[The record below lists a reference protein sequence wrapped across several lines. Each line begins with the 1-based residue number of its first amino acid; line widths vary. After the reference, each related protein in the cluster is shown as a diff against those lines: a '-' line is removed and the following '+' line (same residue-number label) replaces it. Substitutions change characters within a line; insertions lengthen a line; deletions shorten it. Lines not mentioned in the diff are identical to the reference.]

1 MPGPHVRY
9 FTPGKT
15 VAGVPGVMCSVC
27 SADPFTATSMA
38 ATPDH
43 LTPAPPAERAAPQPM
58 SSPRVEFDRVAE
70 LATHLAGGVGA
81 LLIDVGHERHEI
93 RGTHGMPQATAEAL
107 LEACATLLDEPATPG
122 WQALRTPGHA
132 WRSARWWPLPPAG
145 GLTPVQ
151 AGLLLLDTATRPPK
165 ESASPELHT
174 LASHA
179 ADVLALSRRHDQ
191 IEQYNANM
199 LRESESRLN
208 LTEHTAGAGSWSLQL
223 ATREVV
229 HSDEFATI
237 LGLGDLE
244 RVRDLESMVQRYAP
258 EWRSGIRQRLD
269 RCAQSGEPFDEE
281 IQIVVEGSGPK
292 WVRTVGTAVRRADG
306 EIVRI
311 QGAIQDISAQ
321 KQAQQD
327 TLRLAMRLTT
337 TLASITEA
345 FVTLDRQC
353 CFTYL
358 NQESERLL
366 QKTTGELLGLEVWQG
381 FSPGLAQRLKEQLSR
396 SLNTNRRVELEDYFP
411 TLGKWLE
418 VRAYPFAEGLAVY
431 FRDVTERRRSQE
443 QLMLLETSVSRL
455 NDIVVIAETSATG
468 QQEPNIV
475 FVNDAFEQHTGY
487 SRAEVLGQTPQM
499 LLELDPSI
507 SKLQELV
514 RGLQNRRQ
522 ARTELMIRRKNGA
535 MFWVELE
542 VVSVQASAEEVTH
555 WVAVGRD
562 ITQRK
567 TAEDMIRHLA
577 FYDALTDLPNR
588 QLLLDRLQQVLAAS
602 SRSGQHGALMFIDLD
617 NFKILNDTLGHHM
630 GDQLLQ
636 KVAQRLTKS
645 VRKTDMV
652 ARLGGDEF
660 VIMVDDLSTDPEAAA
675 FKARALADKVLNTL
689 REPFQ
694 LTGGHQH
701 HATPSIGVTPF
712 NGQQSDVGELLKQAD
727 LAMYQAK
734 SMGRNTVCFFDPD
747 MQASMIA
754 NATVSSDL
762 RVALREKQFV
772 VYYQPQVDR
781 VGVITGV
788 EALVRWQHPERGF
801 MRPAEFI
808 PVAEDTGLIL
818 PLGQWVLETACEQ
831 LAAWAD
837 RPQTANLSIA
847 VNVSVRQFRHPDF
860 VDMVMAAIQRTGIR
874 PHRLKLELTE
884 SLLAD
889 RMEITIEK
897 MGMLKALGVT
907 LSLDDFGVGY
917 SSLSVLKRLPLDQL
931 KIDKGFVADVL
942 TDPNDAA
949 ISRAIIAL
957 AQSLS
962 LQVVAEGV
970 ETQEQRDFLAYQ
982 GCDQFQGHLFAKPLP
997 IEALDALLQNP
1008 TAGMLVM
1015 S

>member
-1 MPGPHVRY
+1 MRHGPDTR
-9 FTPGKT
+9 PALIADT
-15 VAGVPGVMCSVC
+15 V
-27 SADPFTATSMA
+27 F
-38 ATPDH
+38 
-43 LTPAPPAERAAPQPM
+43 ERTGAWAVLPQ
-58 SSPRVEFDRVAE
+58 RTELDRLAE
-70 LATHLAGGVGA
+70 LATQLANTSAA
-81 LLIDVGHERHEI
+81 LLVDASRSPPEVLAS
-93 RGTHGMPQATAEAL
+93 HGLTPTEVPGAI
-107 LEACATLLDEPATPG
+107 EACAH
-122 WQALRTPGHA
+122 ALERPSTEAWMPESSTGASPFHYGH
-132 WRSARWWPLPPAG
+132 WLPLPAG
-145 GLTPVQ
+145 ASSGT
-151 AGLLLLDTATRPPK
+151 ALLLLDRAPRERPAPGT
-165 ESASPELHT
+165 PTLQV

-179 ADVLALSRRHDQ
+179 ADVLALARRCEQ
-191 IEQYNANM
+191 SEQYNASV

-223 ATREVV
+223 STREVV

-237 LGLGDLE
+237 LGLADHHQVRTLE
-244 RVRDLESMVQRYAP
+244 DMVQRYTP
-258 EWRSGIRQRLD
+258 EWRSGIQQRLE
-269 RCAQSGEPFDEE
+269 RCAQNGEGFDEE
-281 IQIVVEGSGPK
+281 IQILVEGGAPK
-292 WVRTVGTAVRRADG
+292 WVRTVGTAVRRASG

-366 QKTTGELLGLEVWQG
+366 QKTTADLLGLEVWQG
-381 FSPGLAQRLKEQLSR
+381 FSAGLSQRLRDQLTK
-396 SLNTNRRVELEDYFP
+396 SLNSNRRVELEDFFP

-455 NDIVVIAETSATG
+455 NDIVAIAETGAGSD
-468 QQEPNIV
+468 QEPRIV

-487 SRAEVLGQTPQM
+487 SRAEVLGQTPRM
-499 LLELDPSI
+499 LLELDPAI
-507 SKLQELV
+507 TKLRELAL
-514 RGLQNRRQ
+514 GLQQTQQ
-522 ARTELMIRRKNGA
+522 ARTELMVRRKNGA

-542 VVSVQASAEEVTH
+542 VVSVQATAEEVTH

-588 QLLLDRLQQVLAAS
+588 QLLLDRLQQALAAS
-602 SRSGQHGALMFIDLD
+602 ARSGQHGALMFIDLD

-636 KVAQRLTKS
+636 KVATRLTKS

-660 VIMVDDLSTDPEAAA
+660 VVMVDDLSTDPEAAA
-675 FKARALADKVLNTL
+675 FKATALAEKVLHTL

-694 LTGGHQH
+694 LTGHQH
-701 HATPSIGVTPF
+701 FATPSIGVTSF

-734 SMGRNTVCFFDPD
+734 SLGRNTLCFFDPR
-747 MQASMIA
+747 MQATVSA

-788 EALVRWQHPERGF
+788 EALVRWQHPARGLI
-801 MRPAEFI
+801 RPADFI

-837 RPQTANLSIA
+837 RAQTASLSIA

-860 VDMVMAAIQRTGIR
+860 VDMVMAAIKRTGIR
-874 PHRLKLELTE
+874 PHKLKLELTE

-889 RMEITIEK
+889 RMEITIDK

-1008 TAGMLVM
+1008 TAGMLVL

>member
-1 MPGPHVRY
+1 MRHGQDKLLHTAADLGSER
-9 FTPGKT
+9 
-15 VAGVPGVMCSVC
+15 AGAS
-27 SADPFTATSMA
+27 
-38 ATPDH
+38 
-43 LTPAPPAERAAPQPM
+43 PAPPSRDELDRLAEMAARLQAVEAALLVDASRSPPEVLGQHGLAAADVDAVIGACAGCVEQPTQEGWLPEAHDGAP
-58 SSPRVEFDRVAE
+58 SFQYGHWLPLPV
-70 LATHLAGGVGA
+70 GVG
-81 LLIDVGHERHEI
+81 
-93 RGTHGMPQATAEAL
+93 
-107 LEACATLLDEPATPG
+107 
-122 WQALRTPGHA
+122 
-132 WRSARWWPLPPAG
+132 PAG
-145 GLTPVQ
+145 
-151 AGLLLLDTATRPPK
+151 AALLLLDRQPRERPAPG
-165 ESASPELHT
+165 SFALLS
-174 LASHA
+174 LAQHA
-179 ADVLALSRRHDQ
+179 GDVLTLVRRCEQ
-191 IEQYNANM
+191 SEQYNATM

-223 ATREVV
+223 STREVV

-237 LGLGDLE
+237 LGLADHHHVRNLE
-244 RVRDLESMVQRYAP
+244 DMVQRYTP
-258 EWRSGIRQRLD
+258 EWRNGIRQRLE
-269 RCAQSGEPFDEE
+269 RCAQHGESFDEE
-281 IQIVVEGSGPK
+281 IQITSEEGPPK
-292 WVRTVGTAVRRADG
+292 WVRTVGTAVRRANG

-366 QKTTGELLGLEVWQG
+366 QKTTAELLGLEVWQD
-381 FSPGLAQRLKEQLSR
+381 FSPGLAQRLKEQLTR
-396 SLNTNRRVELEDYFP
+396 SLNTNRRVELEDFFP

-455 NDIVVIAETSATG
+455 NDIVAIAETGASND
-468 QQEPNIV
+468 QEPRIV

-487 SRAEVLGQTPQM
+487 SRAEVLGQTPRM
-499 LLELDPSI
+499 LLELDPAI
-507 SKLQELV
+507 AKLRELAHN
-514 RGLQNRRQ
+514 LQQARQ
-522 ARTELMIRRKNGA
+522 ARTELMVRRKNGA

-542 VVSVQASAEEVTH
+542 VVSVQATAEDITH

-588 QLLLDRLQQVLAAS
+588 QLLLDRLQQALAAS
-602 SRSGQHGALMFIDLD
+602 ARSGQHGALMFIDLD

-636 KVAQRLTKS
+636 KVAQRLTRS

-660 VIMVDDLSTDPEAAA
+660 VVMVDDLSTDPDAAA
-675 FKARALADKVLNTL
+675 FKATALAEKVLNTL

-694 LTGGHQH
+694 LTGHQH
-701 HATPSIGVTPF
+701 FATPSIGVTSF

-734 SMGRNTVCFFDPD
+734 SLGRNTLCFFDPG
-747 MQASMIA
+747 MQATVSA

-762 RVALREKQFV
+762 RVALAEQQFV
-772 VYYQPQVDR
+772 VHYQPQVDR

-788 EALVRWQHPERGF
+788 EALVRWQHPQRGLIF
-801 MRPAEFI
+801 PADFI

-831 LAAWAD
+831 LASWAD
-837 RPQTANLSIA
+837 RAQTAGLSIA

-874 PHRLKLELTE
+874 PHKLKLELTE

-889 RMEITIEK
+889 RMEITINK

-1008 TAGMLVM
+1008 TAGMLVL

>member
-1 MPGPHVRY
+1 MR
-9 FTPGKT
+9 
-15 VAGVPGVMCSVC
+15 
-27 SADPFTATSMA
+27 SASPAPT
-38 ATPDH
+38 ATPDNAAATAATNDPGEFAQRGGFDRLAGWAAH
-43 LTPAPPAERAAPQPM
+43 HAGVAAVVFFDTAQWPPRVLGSHGLAPSANAGAPKAVASLFADSARESRVSEPASPQAWAQLEAWAAPM
-58 SSPRVEFDRVAE
+58 
-70 LATHLAGGVGA
+70 A
-81 LLIDVGHERHEI
+81 LHNLH
-93 RGTHGMPQATAEAL
+93 
-107 LEACATLLDEPATPG
+107 
-122 WQALRTPGHA
+122 
-132 WRSARWWPLPPAG
+132 WWPLPAANG
-145 GLTPVQ
+145 RTTT
-151 AGLLLLDTATRPPK
+151 ALLLVNTDPQRPCDTSDPALQALAAHALDTVALTQRC
-165 ESASPELHT
+165 EQIELHNM
-174 LASHA
+174 
-179 ADVLALSRRHDQ
+179 Q
-191 IEQYNANM
+191 I

-208 LTEHTAGAGSWSLQL
+208 LTEHTAGAGSWSVQVGSGEL
-223 ATREVV
+223 V

-237 LGLGDLE
+237 LGLIDHRQVTSL
-244 RVRDLESMVQRYAP
+244 DSMVQRYNP
-258 EWRSGIRQRLD
+258 EWRSGIRQRLE
-269 RCAQSGEPFDEE
+269 RCAVSGEGFDEE
-281 IQIVVEGSGPK
+281 LQIMVEGGAPK
-292 WVRTVGTAVRRADG
+292 WVRTVSSAVRGIDG

-366 QKTTGELLGLEVWQG
+366 QKTTAELLGQEVWHD
-381 FSPGLAQRLKEQLSR
+381 FSGGLAERLKDKLTR
-396 SLNTNRRVELEDYFP
+396 SLNTNRRVELEDFFP
-411 TLGKWLE
+411 TLGKWME

-455 NDIVVIAETSATG
+455 NDIVAIAETGAGS
-468 QQEPNIV
+468 QEPRIV
-475 FVNDAFEQHTGY
+475 FVNDAFQQQTGY
-487 SRAEVLGQTPQM
+487 TRAEVIGQTPRI
-499 LLELDPSI
+499 LLELDPAMTHLNALVAN
-507 SKLQELV
+507 LQHN
-514 RGLQNRRQ
+514 QQ
-522 ARTELMIRRKNGA
+522 ARTELMVRRKNGA
-535 MFWVELE
+535 LFWVELE
-542 VVSVQASAEEVTH
+542 VVTVQATAEEVTH

-588 QLLLDRLQQVLAAS
+588 QLLLDRLQQALAAS
-602 SRSGQHGALMFIDLD
+602 ARTGQFGALMFIDLD

-636 KVAQRLTKS
+636 KVASRLTQS
-645 VRKTDMV
+645 VRKSDMV

-660 VIMVDDLSTDPEAAA
+660 VVMVDDLSTDAEAAA
-675 FKARALADKVLNTL
+675 YKARALGEKVLKTL

-694 LTGGHQH
+694 LNGHQH
-701 HATPSIGVTPF
+701 FATPSIGVASF
-712 NGQQSDVGELLKQAD
+712 NGDHNDVGELLKQAD

-734 SMGRNTVCFFDPD
+734 SMGRNTLCFFDPD
-747 MQASMIA
+747 MQATVSI
-754 NATVSSDL
+754 NAAVSSDL
-762 RVALREKQFV
+762 RIGLREQQFILH
-772 VYYQPQVDR
+772 YQPQVDR
-781 VGVITGV
+781 VGVVTGV
-788 EALVRWQHPERGF
+788 EALVRWNHPVRG
-801 MRPAEFI
+801 MRWPAEFI

-831 LAAWAD
+831 LAIWAH
-837 RPQTANLSIA
+837 RPQTASLSIA

-860 VDMVMAAIQRTGIR
+860 VDMVMAAIKRTGIR

-889 RMEITIEK
+889 RMEITIDK

-982 GCDQFQGHLFAKPLP
+982 GCDQFQGHLFSKPLP
-997 IEALDALLQNP
+997 IEELDAMLENP
-1008 TAGMLVM
+1008 TSGMVVM
-1015 S
+1015 G

>member
-1 MPGPHVRY
+1 MRPGPENR
-9 FTPGKT
+9 TIL
-15 VAGVPGVMCSVC
+15 VADSVFDRTNAR
-27 SADPFTATSMA
+27 SAPSHRSELGRLTQMA
-38 ATPDH
+38 AQIAGTD
-43 LTPAPPAERAAPQPM
+43 AAMLVDVSGVQPEILG
-58 SSPRVEFDRVAE
+58 SHGLDADE
-70 LATHLAGGVGA
+70 ATKA
-81 LLIDVGHERHEI
+81 
-93 RGTHGMPQATAEAL
+93 
-107 LEACATLLDEPATPG
+107 LEACTTTQNERADTERWLPETPG
-122 WQALRTPGHA
+122 GAGPFRYGH
-132 WRSARWWPLPPAG
+132 WLPVFDAVG
-145 GLTPVQ
+145 QSV
-151 AGLLLLDTATRPPK
+151 LLLLDREPRERPVPGT
-165 ESASPELHT
+165 PELQL
-174 LASHA
+174 LAQHA
-179 ADVLALSRRHDQ
+179 SDVLALARRCEQ
-191 IEQYNANM
+191 SEQYNANL

-223 ATREVV
+223 STREVV

-237 LGLGDLE
+237 LGLADHHQVRNLE
-244 RVRDLESMVQRYAP
+244 DMVQRYTP
-258 EWRSGIRQRLD
+258 EWRSGIRQRLE
-269 RCAQSGEPFDEE
+269 RCAQQGEGFDEE
-281 IQIVVEGSGPK
+281 IQVMVEGGTPK
-292 WVRTVGTAVRRADG
+292 WVRTVGTAVRRANG
-306 EIVRI
+306 QIVRI

-366 QKTTGELLGLEVWQG
+366 QKTTADLLGLEVWQD
-381 FSPGLAQRLKEQLSR
+381 FSPGLAQRLKDQLTK
-396 SLNTNRRVELEDYFP
+396 SLHTNRRVELEDYFP

-455 NDIVVIAETSATG
+455 NDIVAIAETGAGSDDE
-468 QQEPNIV
+468 EPRIV

-487 SRAEVLGQTPQM
+487 SRAEVLGQTPRM
-499 LLELDPSI
+499 LLELDPAI
-507 SKLQELV
+507 PKLRQMALS
-514 RGLQNRRQ
+514 LQQTRQ
-522 ARTELMIRRKNGA
+522 ARTELMVRRKNGA

-542 VVSVQASAEEVTH
+542 VVSVQATAEEVTH

-588 QLLLDRLQQVLAAS
+588 QLLLDRLQQALAAS
-602 SRSGQHGALMFIDLD
+602 ARSGQHGALMFIDLD

-636 KVAQRLTKS
+636 KVAARLTKS
-645 VRKTDMV
+645 VRKSDMV

-660 VIMVDDLSTDPEAAA
+660 VVMVDDLSADPDAAA
-675 FKARALADKVLNTL
+675 FKATALAEKVLNTL

-694 LTGGHQH
+694 LTGHQH
-701 HATPSIGVTPF
+701 FATPSIGVTSF

-734 SMGRNTVCFFDPD
+734 SLGRNTVCFFDPN
-747 MQASMIA
+747 MQATVSA
-754 NATVSSDL
+754 NAAVSSDL
-762 RVALREKQFV
+762 RVALSEQQFV
-772 VYYQPQVDR
+772 VHYQPQVDR

-788 EALVRWQHPERGF
+788 EALVRWQHPERGLMF
-801 MRPAEFI
+801 PADFI

-837 RPQTANLSIA
+837 RPQTSNLSIA

-860 VDMVMAAIQRTGIR
+860 VDMVMAAITRTGIR
-874 PHRLKLELTE
+874 PHKLKLELTE

-889 RMEITIEK
+889 RMEITIDK

-1008 TAGMLVM
+1008 TAGMLVL

>member
-1 MPGPHVRY
+1 MRSAPDNRP
-9 FTPGKT
+9 PL
-15 VAGVPGVMCSVC
+15 A
-27 SADPFTATSMA
+27 ADPFFERTGAWMAPTQRSELDRLAQMAAQFAGMDAALLLDLSHEPPVLLGAHGLSTDETTAT
-38 ATPDH
+38 
-43 LTPAPPAERAAPQPM
+43 
-58 SSPRVEFDRVAE
+58 
-70 LATHLAGGVGA
+70 LA
-81 LLIDVGHERHEI
+81 
-93 RGTHGMPQATAEAL
+93 
-107 LEACATLLDEPATPG
+107 ACAPLLKTKTDTERRLADADGPFRHRH
-122 WQALRTPGHA
+122 W
-132 WRSARWWPLPPAG
+132 LPVFDAVG
-145 GLTPVQ
+145 QT
-151 AGLLLLDTATRPPK
+151 GLLLLGRDIRDPAGP
-165 ESASPELHT
+165 ST
-174 LASHA
+174 LQLLAQHA
-179 ADVLALSRRHDQ
+179 ADVLTLARRCEQ
-191 IEQYNANM
+191 SEQYNATV

-223 ATREVV
+223 STREVM

-237 LGLGDLE
+237 LGLTGRHQIRSLE
-244 RVRDLESMVQRYAP
+244 DMVQRYAP
-258 EWRSGIRQRLD
+258 EWRNGIRQRLE
-269 RCAQSGEPFDEE
+269 RCAQQGEGFDEE
-281 IQIVVEGSGPK
+281 IQVVVDGGVPK
-292 WVRTVGTAVRRADG
+292 WVRTVGTAVRRANG
-306 EIVRI
+306 QIVRI

-366 QKTTGELLGLEVWQG
+366 QKSTADLLGLEVWQG
-381 FSPGLAQRLKEQLSR
+381 FSAGLSQRLKDQLTR
-396 SLNTNRRVELEDYFP
+396 SLNTNRRVELEDFFP

-455 NDIVVIAETSATG
+455 NDIVAIAETGVGSNDL
-468 QQEPNIV
+468 EPSIV

-487 SRAEVLGQTPQM
+487 SRAEVLGQTPRM
-499 LLELDPSI
+499 LLELDPAI
-507 SKLQELV
+507 PKLRELAL
-514 RGLQNRRQ
+514 GLQQTQQ
-522 ARTELMIRRKNGA
+522 ARTELMVRRKNGA

-542 VVSVQASAEEVTH
+542 VVSVQATAEEVTH

-588 QLLLDRLQQVLAAS
+588 QLLLDRLQQALAAS
-602 SRSGQHGALMFIDLD
+602 ARTGQHGALMFIDLD
-617 NFKILNDTLGHHM
+617 NFKVLNDTLGHHM

-636 KVAQRLTKS
+636 KVAARLTKS

-660 VIMVDDLSTDPEAAA
+660 VVMVDDLSTDPEAAA
-675 FKARALADKVLNTL
+675 FKATALAEKVLNTL

-694 LTGGHQH
+694 LNGHQH
-701 HATPSIGVTPF
+701 FTTPSIGVTSF

-734 SMGRNTVCFFDPD
+734 SLGRNTLCFFDPN
-747 MQASMIA
+747 MQATVTA
-754 NATVSSDL
+754 NATVGSDL
-762 RVALREKQFV
+762 RVALNEEQFV
-772 VYYQPQVDR
+772 VHYQPQVDR

-788 EALVRWQHPERGF
+788 EALVRWQHPQRGLIY
-801 MRPAEFI
+801 PADFI

-818 PLGQWVLETACEQ
+818 PLGQWVLEKSCEQ

-837 RPQTANLSIA
+837 RPQTSNLSIA

-860 VDMVMAAIQRTGIR
+860 VDMVMAAITRTGIR
-874 PHRLKLELTE
+874 PHKLKLELTE

-889 RMEITIEK
+889 RMEITIDK

-1008 TAGMLVM
+1008 TAGMLVLA
-1015 S
+1015 

>member
-1 MPGPHVRY
+1 MLDPPNEPIRTHCMRHGQDKLLHTAADLGSER
-9 FTPGKT
+9 
-15 VAGVPGVMCSVC
+15 AGAS
-27 SADPFTATSMA
+27 
-38 ATPDH
+38 
-43 LTPAPPAERAAPQPM
+43 PAPPSRDELDRLAEMAARLQAVEAALLVDASRSPPEVLGQHGLAAADVDAVIGACAGCVEQPTQEGWLPEAHDGA
-58 SSPRVEFDRVAE
+58 SSFQYGHWLPLPV
-70 LATHLAGGVGA
+70 GVG
-81 LLIDVGHERHEI
+81 
-93 RGTHGMPQATAEAL
+93 
-107 LEACATLLDEPATPG
+107 
-122 WQALRTPGHA
+122 
-132 WRSARWWPLPPAG
+132 PAG
-145 GLTPVQ
+145 
-151 AGLLLLDTATRPPK
+151 AALLLLNRQPRERPAPG
-165 ESASPELHT
+165 SPALLS
-174 LASHA
+174 LAQHA
-179 ADVLALSRRHDQ
+179 GDVLTLVRRCEQ
-191 IEQYNANM
+191 SEQYNATM

-223 ATREVV
+223 STREVV

-237 LGLGDLE
+237 LGLADHHHVRNLE
-244 RVRDLESMVQRYAP
+244 DMVQRYTP
-258 EWRSGIRQRLD
+258 EWRNGIRQRLE
-269 RCAQSGEPFDEE
+269 RCAQHGESFDEE
-281 IQIVVEGSGPK
+281 IQITSEEGPPK
-292 WVRTVGTAVRRADG
+292 WVRTVGTAVRRANG

-366 QKTTGELLGLEVWQG
+366 QKTTAELLGLEVWQD
-381 FSPGLAQRLKEQLSR
+381 FSPGLAQRLKEQLTR
-396 SLNTNRRVELEDYFP
+396 SLNTNRRVELEDFFP

-455 NDIVVIAETSATG
+455 NDIVAIAETGASND
-468 QQEPNIV
+468 QEPRIV

-487 SRAEVLGQTPQM
+487 SRAEVLGQTPRM
-499 LLELDPSI
+499 LLELDPAI
-507 SKLQELV
+507 AKLRELAHN
-514 RGLQNRRQ
+514 LQQARQ
-522 ARTELMIRRKNGA
+522 ARTELMVRRKNGA

-542 VVSVQASAEEVTH
+542 VVSVQATAEDITH

-588 QLLLDRLQQVLAAS
+588 QLLLDRLQQALAAS
-602 SRSGQHGALMFIDLD
+602 ARSGQHGALMFIDLD

-636 KVAQRLTKS
+636 KVAQRLTRS

-660 VIMVDDLSTDPEAAA
+660 VVMVDDLSTDPDAAA
-675 FKARALADKVLNTL
+675 FKATALAEKVLNTL

-694 LTGGHQH
+694 LTGHQH
-701 HATPSIGVTPF
+701 FATPSIGVTSF

-734 SMGRNTVCFFDPD
+734 SLGRNTLCFFDPG
-747 MQASMIA
+747 MQATVSA

-762 RVALREKQFV
+762 RVALAEQQFV
-772 VYYQPQVDR
+772 VHYQPQVDR

-788 EALVRWQHPERGF
+788 EALVRWQHPQRGLIF
-801 MRPAEFI
+801 PADFI

-818 PLGQWVLETACEQ
+818 PLGQWVLENACEQ
-831 LAAWAD
+831 LASWAD
-837 RPQTANLSIA
+837 RAQTAGLSIA

-874 PHRLKLELTE
+874 PHKLKLELTE

-889 RMEITIEK
+889 RMEITINK

-1008 TAGMLVM
+1008 TAGMLVL

>member
-1 MPGPHVRY
+1 MRSGPDSSRAPLVSDLAFERTGS
-9 FTPGKT
+9 F
-15 VAGVPGVMCSVC
+15 
-27 SADPFTATSMA
+27 
-38 ATPDH
+38 
-43 LTPAPPAERAAPQPM
+43 PAFLPVFHQRA
-58 SSPRVEFDRVAE
+58 EFDR
-70 LATHLAGGVGA
+70 LAQLAAQLAGTGAA
-81 LLIDVGHERHEI
+81 LLVDAARKPAEVM
-93 RGTHGMPQATAEAL
+93 GTHGLAPDAAHAAL
-107 LEACATLLDEPATPG
+107 AACADLLGQPAVEG
-122 WQALRTPGHA
+122 WALAPAGKS
-132 WRSARWWPLPPAG
+132 RSARTEWRCGHWLPLPPSGTASQ
-145 GLTPVQ
+145 V
-151 AGLLLLDTATRPPK
+151 GLLLLDA
-165 ESASPELHT
+165 EASREGQAAAPALRV

-179 ADVLALSRRHDQ
+179 AGVLALARRCEQ
-191 IEQYNANM
+191 IEQYNAHV

-223 ATREVV
+223 SSRKVV

-237 LGLGDLE
+237 LGLSDHQQ
-244 RVRDLESMVQRYAP
+244 VKDLESMVQRYTP
-258 EWRSGIRQRLD
+258 EWRSGIRQRLE
-269 RCAQSGEPFDEE
+269 RCAQIGESFDEE
-281 IQIVVEGSGPK
+281 IQVLVEGGSPK

-306 EIVRI
+306 EIARI

-366 QKTTGELLGLEVWQG
+366 QKTTADLLGMEVWQD
-381 FSPGLAQRLKEQLSR
+381 FSPGLAQRLKDQLTK
-396 SLNTNRRVELEDYFP
+396 SLHTNRRVELEDFFP

-455 NDIVVIAETSATG
+455 NDIVVIAETGADSG
-468 QQEPNIV
+468 DQEPRIV

-487 SRAEVLGQTPQM
+487 SRAEVLGQTPRM

-507 SKLQELV
+507 TKLRELAQS
-514 RGLQNRRQ
+514 LQHTQQ
-522 ARTELMIRRKNGA
+522 ARTELMVRRKNGA
-535 MFWVELE
+535 LFWVELE
-542 VVSVQASAEEVTH
+542 VVSVQATAEDITH

-588 QLLLDRLQQVLAAS
+588 QLLLDRLQQALAAS
-602 SRSGQHGALMFIDLD
+602 ARSGQHGALMFIDLD
-617 NFKILNDTLGHHM
+617 NFKVLNDTLGHHM

-636 KVAQRLTKS
+636 KVAQRLTRS

-660 VIMVDDLSTDPEAAA
+660 VVMVDDLSTDPEAAA
-675 FKARALADKVLNTL
+675 FKARALAEKVLNTL

-694 LTGGHQH
+694 LTGHQH
-701 HATPSIGVTPF
+701 FSTPSIGVTSF

-734 SMGRNTVCFFDPD
+734 SLGRNTLCFFDPN
-747 MQASMIA
+747 MQ
-754 NATVSSDL
+754 ATVSANAAVGSDL
-762 RVALREKQFV
+762 RVALNEQQFV

-788 EALVRWQHPERGF
+788 EALVRWQHPQRGL
-801 MRPAEFI
+801 MTPADFI

-837 RPQTANLSIA
+837 RAQTANLSIA

-860 VDMVMAAIQRTGIR
+860 VDMVMAAITRTGIR
-874 PHRLKLELTE
+874 PHKLKLELTE

-889 RMEITIEK
+889 RMEITIDK

-1008 TAGMLVM
+1008 TAGMLVL

>member
-1 MPGPHVRY
+1 MLDPPNEPIRTHCMRHGQDKLLHTAADLGSER
-9 FTPGKT
+9 
-15 VAGVPGVMCSVC
+15 AGAS
-27 SADPFTATSMA
+27 
-38 ATPDH
+38 
-43 LTPAPPAERAAPQPM
+43 PAPPSRDELDRLAEMAARLQAVEAALLVDASRSPPEVLGQHGLAAADVDAVIGACAGCVEQPTQEGWLPEAHDGA
-58 SSPRVEFDRVAE
+58 SSFQYGHWLPLPV
-70 LATHLAGGVGA
+70 GVG
-81 LLIDVGHERHEI
+81 
-93 RGTHGMPQATAEAL
+93 
-107 LEACATLLDEPATPG
+107 
-122 WQALRTPGHA
+122 
-132 WRSARWWPLPPAG
+132 PAG
-145 GLTPVQ
+145 
-151 AGLLLLDTATRPPK
+151 AALLLLNRQPRERPAPG
-165 ESASPELHT
+165 SPALLS
-174 LASHA
+174 LAQHA
-179 ADVLALSRRHDQ
+179 GDVLTLVRRCEQ
-191 IEQYNANM
+191 SEQYNATM

-223 ATREVV
+223 STREVV

-237 LGLGDLE
+237 LGLADHHHVRNLE
-244 RVRDLESMVQRYAP
+244 DMVQRYTP
-258 EWRSGIRQRLD
+258 EWRNGIRQRLE
-269 RCAQSGEPFDEE
+269 RCAQHGESFDEE
-281 IQIVVEGSGPK
+281 IQITSEEGPPK
-292 WVRTVGTAVRRADG
+292 WVRTVGTAVRRANG

-366 QKTTGELLGLEVWQG
+366 QKTTAELLGLEVWQD
-381 FSPGLAQRLKEQLSR
+381 FSPGLAQRLKEQLTR
-396 SLNTNRRVELEDYFP
+396 SLNTNRRVELEDFFP

-455 NDIVVIAETSATG
+455 NDIVAIAETGASND
-468 QQEPNIV
+468 QEPRIV

-487 SRAEVLGQTPQM
+487 SRAEVLGQTPRM
-499 LLELDPSI
+499 LLELDPAI
-507 SKLQELV
+507 AKLRELAHN
-514 RGLQNRRQ
+514 LQQARQ
-522 ARTELMIRRKNGA
+522 ARTELMVRRKNGA

-542 VVSVQASAEEVTH
+542 VVSVQATAEDITH

-588 QLLLDRLQQVLAAS
+588 QLLLDRLQQALAAS
-602 SRSGQHGALMFIDLD
+602 ARSGQHGALMFIDLD

-636 KVAQRLTKS
+636 KVAQRLTRS

-660 VIMVDDLSTDPEAAA
+660 VVMVDDLSTDPDAAA
-675 FKARALADKVLNTL
+675 FKATALAEKVLNTL

-694 LTGGHQH
+694 LTGHQH
-701 HATPSIGVTPF
+701 FATPSIGVTSF

-734 SMGRNTVCFFDPD
+734 SLGRNTLCFFDPG
-747 MQASMIA
+747 MQATVSA

-762 RVALREKQFV
+762 RVALAEQQFV
-772 VYYQPQVDR
+772 VHYQPQVDR

-788 EALVRWQHPERGF
+788 EALVRWQHPQRGLIF
-801 MRPAEFI
+801 PADFI

-818 PLGQWVLETACEQ
+818 PLGQWVLENACEQ
-831 LAAWAD
+831 LASWAD
-837 RPQTANLSIA
+837 RAQTAGLSIA

-874 PHRLKLELTE
+874 PHKLKLELTE

-889 RMEITIEK
+889 RMEITIDK

-1008 TAGMLVM
+1008 TAGMLVL